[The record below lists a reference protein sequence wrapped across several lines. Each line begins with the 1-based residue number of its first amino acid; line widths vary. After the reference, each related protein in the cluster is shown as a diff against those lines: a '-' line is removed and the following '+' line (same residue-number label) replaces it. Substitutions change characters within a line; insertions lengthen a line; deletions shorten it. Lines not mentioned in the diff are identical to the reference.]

1 MITMDNIY
9 SDFLFW
15 PDPSPEMENILH
27 VQVYKMKMGLKSNH
41 LRYLLLWWQISIKK
55 FLLTYRDKGS
65 FFIPI
70 FLATDIICGFP
81 TETEEDFNDTMI
93 ICKKYKFPVL
103 YINQF
108 YPRPGT
114 PAAKMKRV
122 PTQDVKQRTKKLTE
136 YFHSYEP
143 YKKRIGERYTVLV
156 TDIAHDRKH
165 YVGHNEFYEQVIIS
179 F

>member
-1 MITMDNIY
+1 MNREYNSDDFCRVVNVLRQKVPGITI
-9 SDFLFW
+9 
-15 PDPSPEMENILH
+15 
-27 VQVYKMKMGLKSNH
+27 
-41 LRYLLLWWQISIKK
+41 
-55 FLLTYRDKGS
+55 
-65 FFIPI
+65 
-70 FLATDIICGFP
+70 ATDIICGFP

-136 YFHSYEP
+136 FS
-143 YKKRIGERYTVLV
+143 I
-156 TDIAHDRKH
+156 
-165 YVGHNEFYEQVIIS
+165 
-179 F
+179 

>member
-1 MITMDNIY
+1 
-9 SDFLFW
+9 
-15 PDPSPEMENILH
+15 
-27 VQVYKMKMGLKSNH
+27 
-41 LRYLLLWWQISIKK
+41 
-55 FLLTYRDKGS
+55 
-65 FFIPI
+65 
-70 FLATDIICGFP
+70 
-81 TETEEDFNDTMI
+81 MI

-143 YKKRIGERYTVLV
+143 YKKRIGEKYTVLV

-165 YVGHNEFYEQVIIS
+165 YVGHNEFYEQVRMIYYCLLPEWVMEITS
-179 F
+179 LVTSNLLFHK

>member
-1 MITMDNIY
+1 MQFVNL
-9 SDFLFW
+9 S
-15 PDPSPEMENILH
+15 
-27 VQVYKMKMGLKSNH
+27 
-41 LRYLLLWWQISIKK
+41 
-55 FLLTYRDKGS
+55 S
-65 FFIPI
+65 FFGINSI
-70 FLATDIICGFP
+70 FSVNREYNSDDFCRVVNVLRQKVPGITIATDIICGFP

-136 YFHSYEP
+136 FFHSYEP
-143 YKKRIGERYTVLV
+143 YKKRIGEKYQVLV
-156 TDIAHDRKH
+156 TEIAYDKKH
-165 YVGHNEFYEQVIIS
+165 YVGHNEFYEQVCVLVIT
-179 F
+179 